1 MKELS
6 KTIGTMAYDGLVT
19 DLTPAV
25 QVRGGTAK
33 QISLA
38 ATYKR
43 GTLLGKGND
52 NKLVIYN
59 GAESTAVKPY
69 CILVDDTEISAEGT
83 TNVTVYT
90 AGCFD
95 PNKIIVASEYHM
107 TEADY
112 DELRRNGIVFKAA
125 SSAV

>member
-6 KTIGTMAYDGLVT
+6 KNVGTMVYDGLVT

-33 QISLA
+33 QLSEA
-38 ATYKR
+38 AIYNR

-59 GAESTAVKPY
+59 GAEAAEVKPY
-69 CILVDDTEISAEGT
+69 CILVEDTPISAEGDT
-83 TNVTVYT
+83 KVSVYT

-95 PNKIIVASEYHM
+95 PNKITVAPEYHV

-112 DELRRNGIVFKAA
+112 DELRKNGIVFKAA